1 MNRSSSESA
10 SIFRPLI
17 WLGLFAIAMGYLE
30 AIVVVYL
37 RELFYSGGFSFPLS
51 PIPPNILYT
60 EILREAC
67 TLVMIASLA
76 TAASRGF
83 HLWLSYFLFTFGV
96 WDVFYYVGLKTLL
109 GWPPSILTWDILFLI
124 PITWTGPVL
133 SPLVAAL
140 TMVTLSL
147 LFMVLLTK
155 YGFVRTGALQWS
167 LLIMGALVIFITYVW
182 DFGSIILKG
191 DFYRNFMGLAENSE
205 FNKVVL
211 TYVPDD
217 YHWGLFAIGEMLIFF
232 ASALIWRK
240 TRAAGVS

>member
-1 MNRSSSESA
+1 MCS
-10 SIFRPLI
+10 
-17 WLGLFAIAMGYLE
+17 
-30 AIVVVYL
+30 
-37 RELFYSGGFSFPLS
+37 
-51 PIPPNILYT
+51 
-60 EILREAC
+60 
-67 TLVMIASLA
+67 
-76 TAASRGF
+76 
-83 HLWLSYFLFTFGV
+83 TFGV